1 MNSIIAPIAV
11 EIIFIFSLKI
21 KMIATESGKM
31 DSKNARAIRFYT
43 KKINSGG
50 QIYIYCTKVKTLNV
64 IKYD

>member
-11 EIIFIFSLKI
+11 EIIFKEKI
-21 KMIATESGKM
+21 KIISTESGKM